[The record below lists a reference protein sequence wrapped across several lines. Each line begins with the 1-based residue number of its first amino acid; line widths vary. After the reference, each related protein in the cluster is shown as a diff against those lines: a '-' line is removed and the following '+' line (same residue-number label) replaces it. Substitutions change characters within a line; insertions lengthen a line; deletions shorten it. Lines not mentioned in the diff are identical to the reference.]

1 MYRWILQTTAYV
13 DFMQKYSLSFLL
25 KSDRLYLY
33 QKPSICKI
41 YGARI
46 AVRIP
51 LRISPRLA

>member
-1 MYRWILQTTAYV
+1 MDSTDNCVLSLYK
-13 DFMQKYSLSFLL
+13 KYSLSFLL
-25 KSDRLYLY
+25 KSDRLYLLY

>member
-1 MYRWILQTTAYV
+1 MDSTDNCVLSLYK
-13 DFMQKYSLSFLL
+13 KYSLSFLL